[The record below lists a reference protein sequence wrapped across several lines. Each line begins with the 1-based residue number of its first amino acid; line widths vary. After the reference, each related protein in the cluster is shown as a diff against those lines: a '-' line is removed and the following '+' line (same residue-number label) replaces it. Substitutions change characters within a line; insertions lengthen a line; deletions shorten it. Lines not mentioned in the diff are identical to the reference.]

1 MTTGTIQMPEKIQL
15 DESTYSPTF
24 GRFIVQPLEKGFGVT
39 IGNAMRRV
47 LLSSLPGFAITAF
60 KVDGVQHEFST
71 IPGVVEDVPDMV
83 LNMKQVRMKLINKKT
98 NRVVVPLKGPM
109 DFTAGEIQK
118 ASPDVEILNPKL
130 HIATLNNEANFELDL
145 RIGRGIGY
153 VVAEENKAPDQ
164 TLGVIP
170 IDSVFTPIVNV
181 RYFVETTRVGQQTDY
196 EKLTIEIDTD
206 GSITPDDAL
215 AYAGKDH
222 ARPHPALHQ
231 FRHGAR
237 GSQGGIGTGRG
248 IRARPEGSSHAGGR
262 AGAFGPLAQLP
273 ARRQHQNNRRPR
285 APGRVGA
292 SQVPQF
298 RAEIARRTCGDHRGG
313 EAHVRHGRDEVPE
326 RRGVIPPH
334 ARERHSLLISDT
346 NHATPQ
352 VRPKTQTHGKPSPR
366 HARRAFH
373 GAAAT

>member
-24 GRFIVQPLEKGFGVT
+24 GRFIIQPLEKGFGVT

-83 LNMKQVRMKLINKKT
+83 LNLKQVRMKLSNKKT
-98 NRVVVPLKGPM
+98 NRIVVPLKGPM
-109 DFTAGEIQK
+109 DFTAGDIQK
-118 ASPDVEILNPKL
+118 ATPDVEILNPKM
-130 HIATLNNEANFELDL
+130 HIATLNTEANFELDL

-153 VVAEENKAPDQ
+153 VVAEENKALDQ

-196 EKLTIEIDTD
+196 EKLTIELDTD

-215 AYAGKDH
+215 AFAGKILRDH
-222 ARPHPALHQ
+222 IQLFINFDMEPEAPKEESEQDAEFARIRKVLLTPVDELELSVRSHNCLRAANIKTIADLVRRDESELLK
-231 FRHGAR
+231 FRNF
-237 GSQGGIGTGRG
+237 GRK
-248 IRARPEGSSHAGGR
+248 S
-262 AGAFGPLAQLP
+262 LAEL
-273 ARRQHQNNRRPR
+273 
-285 APGRVGA
+285 
-292 SQVPQF
+292 
-298 RAEIARRTCGDHRGG
+298 AEIIEAEKLTFGMDVTKYLKEG
-313 EAHVRHGRDEVPE
+313 E
-326 RRGVIPPH
+326 
-334 ARERHSLLISDT
+334 
-346 NHATPQ
+346 
-352 VRPKTQTHGKPSPR
+352 
-366 HARRAFH
+366 
-373 GAAAT
+373 